1 MNRKV
6 YIAVTAALAS
16 CYCGVVEKVITKQ
29 LKRMHTKCY

>member
-16 CYCGVVEKVITKQ
+16 MLLWGCGESENKNS
-29 LKRMHTKCY
+29 